1 MPSGSQIRAARG
13 LLGWSASELAERS
26 DVTLRTIQRFETAE
40 GVPPNR
46 SGSTRSGPPSRL
58 RASSFSATRKIAP
71 ACAYAGKYGPSISV
85 SDILLGETF
94 PCSL

>member
-26 DVTLRTIQRFETAE
+26 EVTLRTIQRFETAE

-46 SGSTRSGPPSRL
+46 SGTLDKVRAALEAQGIEFLGDPETSPGVRL
-58 RASSFSATRKIAP
+58 RRKA
-71 ACAYAGKYGPSISV
+71 
-85 SDILLGETF
+85 
-94 PCSL
+94 

>member
-26 DVTLRTIQRFETAE
+26 EVTLRTIQRFETAE

-46 SGSTRSGPPSRL
+46 SGTLDKVSAALEAQGIEFLGDPETSPGVRL
-58 RASSFSATRKIAP
+58 RREA
-71 ACAYAGKYGPSISV
+71 
-85 SDILLGETF
+85 
-94 PCSL
+94 

>member
-46 SGSTRSGPPSRL
+46 SGTLDKVRAALEAQGIEFLGDPETSPGVRL
-58 RASSFSATRKIAP
+58 RRKA
-71 ACAYAGKYGPSISV
+71 
-85 SDILLGETF
+85 
-94 PCSL
+94 